1 MTVVLSGS
9 RLTLDELVRVARG
22 GEAVA
27 LAPGV
32 GARMARARRTV
43 ETVLATGDPV
53 YGLNTGVGV
62 LKRVSLAPD
71 EIARFNHR
79 LLENHR
85 VAQGAPASGEVVRA
99 TMLRLANGFAAGHA
113 GVRPVLAERLVSAL
127 NRGVCPVVRQLGSL
141 GESDLAPLA
150 DLATGLF
157 TDPDLTA
164 GEGLA
169 LLNNNSFST
178 ASAALALYDAR
189 RLLDAADAVAALS
202 LEAFAANLTI
212 LHPGIVAARPDEG
225 LALVVARLRRLLD
238 GSYLWRAGAARNLQD
253 PLTFRS
259 LPGVHGACHDA
270 LGYAGRRLA
279 VELNAAQGN
288 PLVLADEQ
296 RVISAANFEVLAL
309 AAGLDLAR
317 IALSP
322 LLTSADERAL
332 KLLETPWSGL
342 ATGLAARRGTP
353 ESGLSI
359 YAIVGEALTAEA
371 RLLAQPVSFELAS
384 SAGAEGIED
393 RATMAPLGARR
404 LAEMVGLGERVVA
417 VELLVAAEAVELRGS
432 GPLGRGTRQ
441 VFELVRERTP
451 FIGPDDPLPA
461 DLDRLVELIR
471 SDVFV
476 EPGKPLAAASAG

>member
-9 RLTLDELVRVARG
+9 RLTLDELVRVARD

-32 GARMARARRTV
+32 GARMARARSVV
-43 ETVLATGDPV
+43 ETVLAAGDPV

-62 LKRVSLAPD
+62 LKRVPLAPD
-71 EIARFNHR
+71 EIARFNRR
-79 LLENHR
+79 LLQNHR
-85 VAQGAPASGEVVRA
+85 VAQGAPASREVVRA

-113 GVRPVLAERLVSAL
+113 GVRSELVARLVAAL
-127 NRGVCPVVRQLGSL
+127 NRGDCPVVRQLGSL

-150 DLATGLF
+150 DLAAGLF
-157 TDPDLTA
+157 AEFDLA
-164 GEGLA
+164 GGEALA

-178 ASAALALYDAR
+178 ATAALALSDAR

-212 LHPGIVAARPDEG
+212 LHPAIVAARPDDG
-225 LALVVARLRRLLD
+225 LTLVVARLRRLLD
-238 GSYLWRAGAARNLQD
+238 GSHLWRAGAARNLQD

-270 LGYAGRRLA
+270 LAYAGRRLA

-288 PLVLADEQ
+288 PLVLAGEQ
-296 RVISAANFEVLAL
+296 RVISVANFEVLAL

-317 IALSP
+317 IALAP

-342 ATGLAARRGTP
+342 PTGLAARRETP

-359 YAIVGEALTAEA
+359 YAIAGEALTAEA
-371 RLLAQPVSFELAS
+371 RLLAQPVSFELVS

-404 LAEMVGLGERVVA
+404 LAEMVGLGERVLA
-417 VELLVAAEAVELRGS
+417 IELLVAAQAVELRGS

-441 VFELVRERTP
+441 VFELVRERLP
-451 FIGPDDPLPA
+451 FVGPDDPLPD
-461 DLDRLVELIR
+461 DLDGLVELIR
-471 SDVFV
+471 SDVLGV
-476 EPGKPLAAASAG
+476 LGQPLSAASAG

>member
-9 RLTLDELVRVARG
+9 ALSLDELVRVARDG
-22 GEAVA
+22 AAVA

-32 GARMARARRTV
+32 GARMTRARRVV
-43 ETVLATGDPV
+43 ETALAGGEPV

-62 LKRVSLAPD
+62 LKRMTLPLD
-71 EIARFNHR
+71 EVASFNRR
-79 LLENHR
+79 LLQNHR
-85 VAQGAPASGEVVRA
+85 VAQGAPAPGDVVRA

-127 NRGVCPVVRQLGSL
+127 NRGVCPVVRELGSL

-150 DLATGLF
+150 DLAAGLF
-157 TDPDLTA
+157 TDADLAA

-169 LLNNNSFST
+169 LLNNNAFST
-178 ASAALALYDAR
+178 ASAALALHDAG
-189 RLLDAADAVAALS
+189 RLLDAADVVAALS

-212 LHPGIVAARPDEG
+212 LHPGAVAARPDDG
-225 LALVVARLRRLLD
+225 LALVVDRLRRLLD
-238 GSYLWRAGAARNLQD
+238 GSYLWREGAARNLQD
-253 PLTFRS
+253 PLTFRA

-270 LGYAGRRLA
+270 LAYVGRRLA

-288 PLVLADEQ
+288 PLVLPDEE
-296 RVISAANFEVLAL
+296 RIISVANFEVLAL

-322 LLTSADERAL
+322 LLTSADERVV

-342 ATGLAARRGTP
+342 PTGLAANAATP
-353 ESGLSI
+353 DSALSI
-359 YAIVGEALTAEA
+359 YAITAEALTAEA
-371 RLLAQPVSFELAS
+371 RLLAQPVSFELVS
-384 SAGAEGIED
+384 STGAEGIED

-404 LAEMVGLGERVVA
+404 LAEMVGLGEHIVA
-417 VELLVAAEAVELRGS
+417 IELLVTAQAVELRGS
-432 GPLGRGTRQ
+432 GPLGRGTRR

-451 FIGPDDPLPA
+451 FVGSGDALPA
-461 DLDRLVELIR
+461 DLDELVALLR
-471 SDVFV
+471 SDVFLAP
-476 EPGKPLAAASAG
+476 ERPLAAASGS